1 MKYYL
6 IYLLLIN
13 VISFI
18 LALSDKNRAIRKK
31 QRISERTLIFS
42 AVFGGGIGLLIGMLL
57 SNHKTRKKKF
67 MIGVPII
74 IVIHFIFIAFLFNM
88 G

>member
-6 IYLLLIN
+6 FYLLLIN
-13 VISFI
+13 IISFI

-31 QRISERTLIFS
+31 HRISERTLIMS
-42 AVFGGGIGLLIGMLL
+42 AVFGGGVGLLLGFLL

-67 MIGVPII
+67 MIGVPFI
-74 IVIHFIFIAFLFNM
+74 IVVHFIVVAFLFNM
-88 G
+88 R